1 VFLLIVAYIAKISCL
16 AEYFVVREHS
26 GFAVIW

>member
-1 VFLLIVAYIAKISCL
+1 MFLLIVAYIAKISCL